1 MKFWQTEREKKMAI
15 PKNAMSSEERGR
27 ERESAGLIMSNS
39 CTSISSRAP
48 WDSHAKWACASQPAV
63 GVRMQ
68 DAREAPLPSLS
79 TPPAKTCRP
88 LAKAPASQHMLIHN
102 KESPAQSAEL
112 WNHLKSTA
120 IYIYS
125 FGGPRCLEREREW
138 KEGERKGIELFILA
152 GL

>member
-1 MKFWQTEREKKMAI
+1 ML
-15 PKNAMSSEERGR
+15 SEER
-27 ERESAGLIMSNS
+27 EREGARAGLIMSDS

-63 GVRMQ
+63 GVRKK

-125 FGGPRCLEREREW
+125 FGEPRCLERERE
-138 KEGERKGIELFILA
+138 EGRREKRNWIIHIGWIIA
-152 GL
+152 GASSLE